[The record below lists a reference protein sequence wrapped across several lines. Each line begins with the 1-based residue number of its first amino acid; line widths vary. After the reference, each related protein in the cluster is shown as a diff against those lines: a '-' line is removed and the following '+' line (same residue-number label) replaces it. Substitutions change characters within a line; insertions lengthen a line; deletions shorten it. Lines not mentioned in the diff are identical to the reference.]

1 MDFSEITNGILQG
14 LENWESKLNKLSD
27 ETIMSKRNKL
37 HLDEIQDLIG
47 K

>member
-1 MDFSEITNGILQG
+1 MDFSEITDGVLQG
-14 LENWESKLNKLSD
+14 LENWESKLTKLSD

-37 HLDEIQDLIG
+37 LLDEIQDLIG